1 MKRKKVRMVELKTT
15 IAQGLHVTDDSA
27 GYDAACKRVLSEKAI
42 LARIMKSCLE
52 EYKDCDVN
60 DIAEKYIEG
69 QPEVS
74 AVPVLP
80 DEGGTV
86 ISGMDTEDKSVREG
100 TVTYDIR
107 FRAIVPDSEEQ
118 IALIINVEA
127 QNDFYPGYPLIKR
140 GIYYCCRM
148 ISSQYGREFT
158 GSHYEKIKKVYSI
171 WICMKPPQYRENT
184 ITRYRLVE
192 EYLVG
197 EGKEPIR
204 NYDLLSIIMLCL
216 GGPDGSNYDGVLR
229 MLDVLLS
236 NETSE
241 AEKRK
246 ILQDDYDIQMTQTME
261 REVSVMCNLS
271 KGVEEKGVAKGI
283 LSSIKNLMETMGL
296 TIEQAMAA
304 LKVPEGERQKYMDLL
319 ERQRTTITLKIKAV
333 RNLKSARLFITF
345 SLNYSWC
352 KMIIVER
359 KMSVSDTM
367 IPAKHLHER
376 LLTESRA
383 IHITIVTVLICM
395 RHLAT
400 VASIPHK
407 ATLIASEI
415 K

>member
-1 MKRKKVRMVELKTT
+1 MVNGETT
-15 IAQGLHVTDDSA
+15 AAQGLHVTDDSA

-52 EYKDCDVN
+52 EYKDCDVG

-69 QPEVS
+69 QPQVS

-107 FRAIVPDSEEQ
+107 FRAIVPGSEEE
-118 IALIINVEA
+118 ISLIINVEA
-127 QNDFYPGYPLIKR
+127 QNDFYPGYPLVRR

-148 ISSQYGREFT
+148 ISSQHGREFI

-171 WICMKPPQYRENT
+171 WICMNPPKSRRNT

-192 EYLVG
+192 ERLVG
-197 EGKEPIR
+197 EAAESVR
-204 NYDLLSIIMLCL
+204 DYELLSLIMLCL
-216 GGPDGSNYDGVLR
+216 GRPDGENYTGVLR

-271 KGVEEKGVAKGI
+271 KGVEEKGMAKGMTNG
-283 LSSIKNLMETMGL
+283 LLTSIKNLVKNMGL
-296 TIEQAMAA
+296 SAEQAMSV
-304 LKVPEGERQKYMDLL
+304 LEVPEAERQKFMDLL
-319 ERQRTTITLKIKAV
+319 ERQ
-333 RNLKSARLFITF
+333 
-345 SLNYSWC
+345 
-352 KMIIVER
+352 
-359 KMSVSDTM
+359 
-367 IPAKHLHER
+367 
-376 LLTESRA
+376 
-383 IHITIVTVLICM
+383 
-395 RHLAT
+395 
-400 VASIPHK
+400 
-407 ATLIASEI
+407 
-415 K
+415 

>member
-1 MKRKKVRMVELKTT
+1 MDIETT
-15 IAQGLHVTDDSA
+15 AAQGLHVTDDST

-52 EYKDCDVN
+52 EYKECAVS

-69 QPEVS
+69 QPQVS

-80 DEGGTV
+80 DEDSTV
-86 ISGMDTEDKSVREG
+86 ISGMDPEDKSVREG
-100 TVTYDIR
+100 SVTYDIR
-107 FRAIVPDSEEQ
+107 FRAIAPSSGEQ

-140 GIYYCCRM
+140 GIYYCSRM

-192 EYLVG
+192 EHLVG
-197 EGKEPIR
+197 EAMESVR
-204 NYDLLSIIMLCL
+204 NYDLLSIVMLCL
-216 GGPDGSNYDGVLR
+216 GGPDGENYDGVLR

-246 ILQDDYDIQMTQTME
+246 ILQDDYDIQMTRTME
-261 REVSVMCNLS
+261 QEVSVMCNLS
-271 KGVEEKGVAKGI
+271 KGIMEKGITKGRVEGRSEGMAKGMTNGI
-283 LSSIKNLMETMGL
+283 LSAIKSLMETMGM

-304 LKVPEGERQKYMDLL
+304 LKVPEDEKQKYMDLL
-319 ERQRTTITLKIKAV
+319 ERQ
-333 RNLKSARLFITF
+333 
-345 SLNYSWC
+345 
-352 KMIIVER
+352 
-359 KMSVSDTM
+359 
-367 IPAKHLHER
+367 
-376 LLTESRA
+376 
-383 IHITIVTVLICM
+383 
-395 RHLAT
+395 
-400 VASIPHK
+400 
-407 ATLIASEI
+407 
-415 K
+415 